1 MLARIVELPL
11 FVLFIGLSALA
22 MLVPAAHGL
31 ATDAGPSARGFGYAA
46 LLTFVLFAM
55 LALATWTHRVR
66 QPIRAN
72 LVSILAFYAALPL
85 LLAWPMTVAM
95 DGVVSYGDAV
105 FDMVS
110 AITTTGAP
118 TLPLNATP
126 SPVHLWRAEVAWF
139 GGFFVWVTAIAVLA
153 PLNLGG
159 FEVFGTAGP
168 GRGAESFTQIT
179 RLAGQERRIRRYA
192 AALFP
197 IYAVLTGILW
207 LALIASGDP
216 PLVAMTHAM
225 STLSTS
231 GLSPLG
237 GPDGA
242 ASGLAG
248 EGLILLFLVFALS
261 RSTFATQER
270 DDGLRTVLRDPEL
283 RLGLVIIVALPV
295 LLFLRHWLAAI
306 ESDATVTALQGLGA
320 LWGAVFTTAS
330 FLTTTGWVSGSWDA
344 ALSWSGLRTPGLV
357 LMGLAIFGGGVATT
371 AGGVK
376 LLRVYAL
383 YKHGTR
389 EMEKLVQPSS
399 IGGAA
404 VPPAGRLSR
413 LDRLHA
419 LRALDRDGLAGA
431 DLHRPRF
438 RDGAR
443 SHHRLADHLRP
454 AHRGGDEPARRAS
467 RPFAGRQDDHGR
479 SDGPWPAR
487 GTGDHRSSEPGFLA
501 RISGGRSA

>member
-11 FVLFIGLSALA
+11 FVLLIGLSALA

-31 ATDAGPSARGFGYAA
+31 ATDAGASARGFGYAA

-72 LVSILAFYAALPL
+72 LVSILAFYAALPF
-85 LLAWPMTVAM
+85 LLAWPMTAAM

-126 SPVHLWRAEVAWF
+126 SAVHLWRAEVAWL

-168 GRGAESFTQIT
+168 GRGAESFTQIN

-192 AALFP
+192 ATLFP
-197 IYAVLTGILW
+197 VYATLTGILW

-237 GPDGA
+237 GPDRA

-270 DDGLRTVLRDPEL
+270 DDGLRMVLRDREL
-283 RLGLVIIVALPV
+283 RLGLLIIGALPV

-399 IGGAA
+399 IGGAGRA
-404 VPPAGRLSR
+404 ARRFRRKGAYLAWIAFMLFALSIATVWLALTFTGLDFETALVLTIASLTTCGPLIEAAMAQPVALLDLSPAAKTIMAAAMVLGRLE
-413 LDRLHA
+413 A
-419 LRALDRDGLAGA
+419 LAIIALLNPD
-431 DLHRPRF
+431 F
-438 RDGAR
+438 W
-443 SHHRLADHLRP
+443 
-454 AHRGGDEPARRAS
+454 RG
-467 RPFAGRQDDHGR
+467 
-479 SDGPWPAR
+479 
-487 GTGDHRSSEPGFLA
+487 
-501 RISGGRSA
+501 

>member
-72 LVSILAFYAALPL
+72 LVSILAFYAVLPL

-399 IGGAA
+399 IGGAGRA
-404 VPPAGRLSR
+404 ARRFRRQGAYLAWIAFMLFALSIATVWLALTFTGLDFETALVLTIASLTTCGPLIEAAMSQPVALLDLSPGAKTIMAAAMVLGRLE
-413 LDRLHA
+413 A
-419 LRALDRDGLAGA
+419 LAIIALLNPD
-431 DLHRPRF
+431 F
-438 RDGAR
+438 W
-443 SHHRLADHLRP
+443 
-454 AHRGGDEPARRAS
+454 RG
-467 RPFAGRQDDHGR
+467 
-479 SDGPWPAR
+479 
-487 GTGDHRSSEPGFLA
+487 
-501 RISGGRSA
+501 